1 VLGWLPLTAESFY
14 FFQKP
19 RAMRLQLL
27 VHILVYYKTQ
37 LFVLRNFNNQSSIV
51 PNIVFFQLCLTT
63 IYVNT

>member
-1 VLGWLPLTAESFY
+1 
-14 FFQKP
+14 
-19 RAMRLQLL
+19 LQLL